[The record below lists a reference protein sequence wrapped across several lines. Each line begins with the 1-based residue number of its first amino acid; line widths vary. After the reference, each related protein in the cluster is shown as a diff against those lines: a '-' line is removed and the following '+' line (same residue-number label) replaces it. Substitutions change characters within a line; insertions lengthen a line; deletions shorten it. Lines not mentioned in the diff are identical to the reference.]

1 MPLTLQM
8 YKLEKKMASDH
19 RKCPIKHLIQWTQ
32 VKKLPIIH
40 LFQHLNSYQEP
51 NHTIWSCQ
59 TLRKASR
66 QCMESHQQNSSRNIS
81 TPLVLVFP
89 LLSSNLLSGRGLEI
103 KAGMTERKQREWNR
117 LGRFW
122 RMVRW
127 GANSHFISLEVFN
140 RKKKSKETKPLI

>member
-1 MPLTLQM
+1 MPLILQM

-66 QCMESHQQNSSRNIS
+66 QCVESHQQKSSGNIF

-89 LLSSNLLSGRGLEI
+89 SAFFKPIVG
-103 KAGMTERKQREWNR
+103 QRTRNQSWNDR
-117 LGRFW
+117 
-122 RMVRW
+122 
-127 GANSHFISLEVFN
+127 
-140 RKKKSKETKPLI
+140 KETKGMKQTWQILEDGEMRGKVSLHQFRGLQ